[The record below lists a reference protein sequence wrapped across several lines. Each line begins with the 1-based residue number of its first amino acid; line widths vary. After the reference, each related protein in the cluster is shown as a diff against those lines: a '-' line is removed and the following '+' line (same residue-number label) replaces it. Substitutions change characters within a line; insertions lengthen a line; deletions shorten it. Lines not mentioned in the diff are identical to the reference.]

1 METLSSYPSIAS
13 LTFSGARRGED
24 AEDEGEASVGRAGS
38 CLSWKVAVAAGA
50 VAVRDEALVVAVP
63 LPLPTAAEVEAGLCW
78 ALGWAASRSGL
89 PLAVLVV
96 VVVVVVALLLL
107 LRPLRLRLR
116 WRWLA
121 MVALAGRR
129 RSSCVSADGADGA
142 GCDETR
148 ESSSCGRRPG
158 DRELSGLI
166 NAAAQP

>member
-13 LTFSGARRGED
+13 LAFSLSGARRGD
-24 AEDEGEASVGRAGS
+24 DDDDEVEASVGRAGS
-38 CLSWKVAVAAGA
+38 CLSWKVVG
-50 VAVRDEALVVAVP
+50 VRDEDARLELLVAAAVP
-63 LPLPTAAEVEAGLCW
+63 LALALPTAAEVEAGLCW

-89 PLAVLVV
+89 PLVV
-96 VVVVVVALLLL
+96 PVVAALLLQ
-107 LRPLRLRLR
+107 RPLRLRLR

-148 ESSSCGRRPG
+148 ERNSCERRPG

>member
-13 LTFSGARRGED
+13 QALSGPRRGDDE
-24 AEDEGEASVGRAGS
+24 EDEVEASVGRAGS
-38 CLSWKVAVAAGA
+38 CLSWRVA
-50 VAVRDEALVVAVP
+50 VAVRDEALLVLEAAVP
-63 LPLPTAAEVEAGLCW
+63 LPLLPTAAEVEAGLCW
-78 ALGWAASRSGL
+78 AFEWAASRSGL

-96 VVVVVVALLLL
+96 VVALVL

-148 ESSSCGRRPG
+148 ERNSCERRPG

>member
-1 METLSSYPSIAS
+1 MGTLSSYPSIAS
-13 LTFSGARRGED
+13 LAFSGARRGDD
-24 AEDEGEASVGRAGS
+24 AEDEVEASVGRAGS
-38 CLSWKVAVAAGA
+38 CLSWKVAVAATAGAVAVAVEA

-78 ALGWAASRSGL
+78 ALPLA
-89 PLAVLVV
+89 LAVLLLVA
-96 VVVVVVALLLL
+96 VVALLL

>member
-1 METLSSYPSIAS
+1 M
-13 LTFSGARRGED
+13 
-24 AEDEGEASVGRAGS
+24 EASVGRAGS
-38 CLSWKVAVAAGA
+38 CLSWKVVAVAEVAVVAVAAAATVPVA
-50 VAVRDEALVVAVP
+50 VAVRDDEALLLTVP
-63 LPLPTAAEVEAGLCW
+63 LAPLLVLLLPTAAEVEAGLCW

-96 VVVVVVALLLL
+96 VLVALLVVLL

-116 WRWLA
+116 WRWRWLP

-142 GCDETR
+142 TGCDETR
-148 ESSSCGRRPG
+148 ERNSYGRRPG

-166 NAAAQP
+166 NAASQP